1 MLLDHFHQPV
11 ASESQLGDSDLRQG
25 MGGVGLAPLK
35 NRRGYNVGG
44 WDHQRS
50 RFYRKI
56 KVSLHRRSHRDRT
69 QTSSIIQALQQADQ
83 LSQPPPD
90 FVPRHRS
97 SSKYLTGLGQ
107 DVLKSLRQ
115 VATRRLQFLCH
126 KLGIQVTFPRLNQA
140 TCPETL
146 TH

>member
-1 MLLDHFHQPV
+1 MLLDHFHQPM

-83 LSQPPPD
+83 LSQ
-90 FVPRHRS
+90 
-97 SSKYLTGLGQ
+97 
-107 DVLKSLRQ
+107 
-115 VATRRLQFLCH
+115 LCT
-126 KLGIQVTFPRLNQA
+126 QTS
-140 TCPETL
+140 
-146 TH
+146 